1 MLRVKA
7 KLITDLRVDLLRSYE
22 KEVADLRRSRIILQ
36 EDQLYRLKQSGLL
49 IQLGA
54 SYTPSAVLLELGDT
68 TDIEVVPGVKL
79 SLEQREALVRATDE
93 TPNYAGD
100 SYLQLRRKRM
110 EECTA
115 SQRMLLDDVRPELK
129 SIPLILEKM
138 EAFRREH
145 FDLYKSTYISHSLAA
160 LLNPLVEADLLSFDL
175 AQAALDVD
183 TFEWWKTIAAFDCG
197 QAMEQDM
204 PALIPQVYYSFL
216 LHEVLNIQYDL

>member
-7 KLITDLRVDLLRSYE
+7 KLITDLRVDLLSLYE
-22 KEVADLRRSRIILQ
+22 TELADLRRSRIILQ
-36 EDQLYRLKQSGLL
+36 EDRLYRLKQTGLL
-49 IQLGA
+49 IQLGT
-54 SYTPSAVLLELGDT
+54 SYTPSAVLLEQGGT
-68 TDIEVVPGVKL
+68 TDIEVVPGLKL
-79 SLEQREALVRATDE
+79 SLEQREAHVRAIDV

-110 EECTA
+110 EDCSA

-160 LLNPLVEADLLSFDL
+160 LLSPLVEADLLSLDL
-175 AQAALDVD
+175 AQAALDVES
-183 TFEWWKTIAAFDCG
+183 FEWLKPIAAFDCG
-197 QAMEQDM
+197 QAMEQDI
-204 PALIPQVYYSFL
+204 PALIPQV
-216 LHEVLNIQYDL
+216 V